1 MTCCGLSGLRQ
12 NHGGSRVIE
21 MRRTQL
27 SFGDG
32 LIAEEVSDLR
42 EGWMTHAD
50 AVLADE
56 DIIAAVYEALAK
68 RHPKSRCRGRRG
80 APADV
85 VLRLLILKHIRN
97 WSYEVLEREVRANLV
112 YRDFT
117 RVGAAKM
124 PDAKT
129 MGRWGLV
136 LGPQVLKQIHER
148 MVKIARDKSI
158 AAGRRM
164 RVDTTVVETDIH
176 HPTDS
181 TLLGDGVRV
190 LTRIMRTITKIAGA
204 IGTKLRDRSRGV
216 KFRLLEI
223 GRVTRAKGSI
233 DQDKLKR
240 RYGQLLDATSRVVG
254 QAKRFCV
261 EISQGVKRAT
271 SVLKQLALEGL
282 RQELDEMTSRVR
294 QVMKQTRARIFR
306 GNTRSEGKLL
316 SLFEPSTE
324 VIRKGKAGKP
334 NEFGK
339 MVKLQEAENQIITDY
354 EVYARRPYDSDL
366 LVAAIETHQAL
377 LGRAPRLVAADAAF
391 YSAKNEAAA
400 KAKGVKRVCIPDRS
414 TKSPERKREQ
424 RKRWF
429 RNGQKWRTGCEGRI
443 SVVKRRHGLDRCR
456 YKGYVGM
463 NRWVGLGVIADNV
476 INIGRALEKQAL
488 P

>member
-1 MTCCGLSGLRQ
+1 
-12 NHGGSRVIE
+12 

-42 EGWMTHAD
+42 EDWMKHAD
-50 AVLADE
+50 EVLADE
-56 DIIAAVYEALAK
+56 EIVAIVYEALAK

-80 APADV
+80 TPADA
-85 VLRLLILKHIRN
+85 VLRLLILKHVRN
-97 WSYEVLEREVRANLV
+97 WSYQVLEREVRANLV

-117 RVGAAKM
+117 RVGGGKM

-129 MGRWGLV
+129 MGRWGIAI
-136 LGPQVLKQIHER
+136 GPQVLKQIHER
-148 MVKIARDKSI
+148 IVKIAQAKGVTP
-158 AAGRRM
+158 GRRM

-176 HPTDS
+176 YPTDS
-181 TLLGDGVRV
+181 SLLGDGVRV
-190 LTRIMRTITKIAGA
+190 LTRAMKKITQIAGA
-204 IGTKLRDRSRGV
+204 VGTKLRDRSRSV

-223 GRVTRAKGSI
+223 GRIARAKGQI
-233 DQDKLKR
+233 NQDKLKQ
-240 RYGQLLDATSRVVG
+240 RYRSLLNTTSRVVG
-254 QAKRFCV
+254 QAKRFSA
-261 EISQGVKRAT
+261 EIGKGVKQAT
-271 SVLKQLALEGL
+271 SVSKQLALVGL
-282 RQELDEMTSRVR
+282 RVQLDEMVPLVR

-316 SLFEPSTE
+316 SVFEPSTE

-339 MVKLQEAENQIITDY
+339 MVKLQEAENQIIIDY
-354 EVYARRPYDSDL
+354 QVYERRPNDCDL
-366 LVAAIETHQAL
+366 LVPAIDTHQAL
-377 LGRAPRLVAADAAF
+377 LGRSPHLAAADAAF

-400 KAKGVKRVCIPDRS
+400 KAKGVKRVCIPNRS

-424 RKRWF
+424 KKRWF

-443 SVVKRRHGLDRCR
+443 SVAKRRHGLSRCR

-463 NRWVGLGVIADNV
+463 HRWVGLGVIADNLV
-476 INIGRALEKQAL
+476 NIGGVMDKRED

>member
-1 MTCCGLSGLRQ
+1 
-12 NHGGSRVIE
+12 VIE
-21 MRRTQL
+21 MRRAQL

-32 LIAEEVSDLR
+32 LIAEEISDLR
-42 EGWMTHAD
+42 EDWMQYAD
-50 AVLADE
+50 QVLADE
-56 DIIAAVYEALAK
+56 ALVTAVYDALSR
-68 RHPKSRCRGRRG
+68 RHPRSKSRGRLG
-80 APADV
+80 APADM

-97 WSYEVLEREVRANLV
+97 WSYDVLEREVRANLV

-117 RVGAAKM
+117 RVGAGKM

-129 MGRWGLV
+129 MGRWGV
-136 LGPQVLKQIHER
+136 ALGPAVLKQVHER
-148 MVKIARDKSI
+148 IVTIARDKGI
-158 AAGRRM
+158 TAGRRM

-190 LTRIMRTITKIAGA
+190 LTRIMGKITKIAGA
-204 IGTKLRDRSRGV
+204 VGSKLRDRSRSV
-216 KFRLLEI
+216 KLRLLEI
-223 GRVTRAKGSI
+223 GRVARAKGPI
-233 DQDKLKR
+233 NQDKLQQ
-240 RYGQLLDATSRVVG
+240 RYRQLLDTTSRVVG
-254 QAKRFCV
+254 QARRFSE
-261 EISQGVKRAT
+261 EIVQGVKRST
-271 SVLKQLALEGL
+271 TVLQQLALDGL
-282 RQELDEMTSRVR
+282 RQELDQITSRVQ

-339 MVKLQEAENQIITDY
+339 MVKLQEAENQIIIDY

-377 LGRAPRLVAADAAF
+377 LARTPRLVAADAAF

-400 KAKGVKRVCIPDRS
+400 KAKGVKRVCIPNRS
-414 TKSPERKREQ
+414 TRSSERKREQ

-429 RNGQKWRTGCEGRI
+429 RSGQKWRTGCEGRI
-443 SVVKRRHGLDRCR
+443 SVVKRRHGLRRCR
-456 YKGYVGM
+456 YKGFVGM

-476 INIGRALEKQAL
+476 VNIGRAMQKQVI